1 MRCSLVLPSQGS
13 AAVLQRRS
21 ENEEFVE
28 VGRLGP
34 SDYFG
39 KWVPQG
45 EVPSQQASQSFLV
58 LFSFSCI
65 SVFTLVFWLSESLT
79 FTQLIIMLLSHVCH
93 WVVFSELRMSCGLC
107 GSLSALRVPPGK
119 RSGSA
124 PALSPLSPPGEI
136 ALLMNRPRA
145 ATVVARGPLKC
156 VKLDRPRFE
165 RVLGPCSDILKRNI
179 QQYNSFVSLSV

>member
-1 MRCSLVLPSQGS
+1 QGT

-21 ENEEFVE
+21 EIEEFVE

-34 SDYFG
+34 SDYF
-39 KWVPQG
+39 
-45 EVPSQQASQSFLV
+45 
-58 LFSFSCI
+58 
-65 SVFTLVFWLSESLT
+65 
-79 FTQLIIMLLSHVCH
+79 
-93 WVVFSELRMSCGLC
+93 
-107 GSLSALRVPPGK
+107 
-119 RSGSA
+119 
-124 PALSPLSPPGEI
+124 GEI

>member
-21 ENEEFVE
+21 ESEEFVE

-45 EVPSQQASQSFLV
+45 EVPSRQASQSFLV
-58 LFSFSCI
+58 LSSFSCI

-79 FTQLIIMLLSHVCH
+79 FTQLIATLLSHVCH
-93 WVVFSELRMSCGLC
+93 WVVFSELRMACGLR
-107 GSLSALRVPPGK
+107 GSLSALRVPPGDVPGVR
-119 RSGSA
+119 RSQPS
-124 PALSPLSPPGEI
+124 LPPGEI

>member
-1 MRCSLVLPSQGS
+1 MSLGVGRVHVCCSLVVPSQGS

-45 EVPSQQASQSFLV
+45 DVPPQQAPQSFLA
-58 LFSFSCI
+58 LFSFSCV

-79 FTQLIIMLLSHVCH
+79 LTQLVDTLLSHVC
-93 WVVFSELRMSCGLC
+93 
-107 GSLSALRVPPGK
+107 
-119 RSGSA
+119 
-124 PALSPLSPPGEI
+124 
-136 ALLMNRPRA
+136 LL
-145 ATVVARGPLKC
+145 
-156 VKLDRPRFE
+156 F
-165 RVLGPCSDILKRNI
+165 
-179 QQYNSFVSLSV
+179 